1 MLIKPLFMNFR
12 PCYLLILLI
21 FFSINV
27 FSQSTKKTLQT
38 NFIEEKISIDGKFDE
53 NAWKK
58 AAIATDFEMIAPDN
72 GVPELKERK
81 SEIKIVYDNE
91 AIYVAAMLYDNEP
104 SKIQK
109 ELTPRDEFASA
120 DHFGVFLNGFNDGQ
134 QEFRF
139 FVSAAGVQI
148 DLLYTDSNGED
159 TTWNAIWDSKAVI
172 TENGWQVEMKIPYAA
187 LRFSSDKKQ
196 TWGINFYR
204 ETFRDRH
211 QYSWN
216 LLDNKIASEANQ
228 AGILEGI
235 ENIQTPTRLFLIP
248 YSSFYLNGN
257 EYQKTKGEF
266 KGGIDIKYGINDSF
280 TLDAILVPDFGQ
292 TAYDK
297 VELNLGPFEQQF
309 SENRPFFTEGT
320 DLFNKGD
327 LFYSRRIGGE
337 PSLYP
342 ELNTDEEF
350 VTNPAKVNL
359 LNALKVSGRTKGGLG
374 IGVLNAVTEK
384 TEATIKNTV
393 SGETRN
399 ELTEPLANYNVLV
412 LDQRFRKN
420 SSVSFVNTNV
430 TRNGE
435 YRDANVSA
443 LVFDLNTK
451 KNTYNISGDYK
462 YSYINDFQT
471 ENRNGYNSS
480 LNFKKTKGKYR
491 YAIGGQ
497 YVSEDWDNNDL
508 GINFQNHFHALYSN
522 SSYRLL
528 KPNKTFNSFNVN
540 LNLYSEFDNRTGRV
554 QESSAN
560 ITFNTTTK
568 KNDYHGFGLNSRVT
582 DNYDFYEPLSANDER
597 FVVIP
602 RNINGFYN
610 FSSNYSR
617 KFAIDINQSFTF
629 LNEKNRTTFNFLLS
643 PRYRFSDK
651 ISLIYEFKFNRQVN
665 NIGRIGL
672 ESPDNIIFARR
683 NRNTFTNG
691 LTGKYSVNNNM
702 TFNLSVRHYWS
713 YALNHDI
720 LTLQDDG
727 SLVPNYT
734 YTTNKNSNL
743 NTWNMDLSYSW
754 WFAPGSQLSVLY
766 RNNSYIFERE
776 FDREIGK
783 NLKNS
788 INHENLDHTFS
799 ISVRYFID
807 YNSTKSWKSKKQS
820 N

>member
-1 MLIKPLFMNFR
+1 MNFR

-21 FFSINV
+21 FCSINV
-27 FSQSTKKTLQT
+27 FSQSTKKTLHT

-81 SEIKIVYDNE
+81 SEIKLVYDNE
-91 AIYVAAMLYDNEP
+91 AIYIAAMLYDNEP

-109 ELTPRDEFASA
+109 ELIHRDEFASA

-148 DLLYTDSNGED
+148 DLLYTDTNGED

-216 LLDNKIASEANQ
+216 LWDNKIANEANQ

-257 EYQKTKGEF
+257 KYQKTKGEF

-491 YAIGGQ
+491 YAIGAQ

-554 QESSAN
+554 QESTAN

-776 FDREIGK
+776 FDKEIGK
-783 NLKNS
+783 NLRNS
-788 INHENLDHTFS
+788 LNHENLDHTFS
-799 ISVRYFID
+799 ISIRYFID
-807 YNSTKSWKSKKQS
+807 YNSTKSWTSKKQS